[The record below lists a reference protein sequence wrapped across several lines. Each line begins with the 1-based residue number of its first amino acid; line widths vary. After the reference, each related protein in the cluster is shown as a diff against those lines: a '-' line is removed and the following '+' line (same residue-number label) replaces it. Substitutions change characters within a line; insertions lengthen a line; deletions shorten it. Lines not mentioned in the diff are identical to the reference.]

1 MSRAGEKAGRMGPI
15 VVSDHARMRLDA
27 RRIPAAAVEMA
38 FLFGRERHVKGATY
52 FVIGR
57 KEVERHRLIGVEL
70 GRFEGIHVVCAE
82 DEVVVTAF
90 RNRDLSGLRPR
101 GSRRKRRGRGW
112 RQPTVRAGEAA
123 A

>member
-1 MSRAGEKAGRMGPI
+1 MERI
-15 VVSDHARMRLDA
+15 VLTDHARMRIDA
-27 RRIPAAAVEMA
+27 RRIPSVAVEMA

-70 GRFEGIHVVCAE
+70 GRFEGVHVVCAE

-101 GSRRKRRGRGW
+101 GSRRKRRGPGW
-112 RQPTVRAGEAA
+112 GPSNGWAGGAA